1 MYAPPR
7 AAVCLYYGFSLVQAT
22 KVFVEGTFISHTLSL
37 CFVLSFMASRAKI
50 SSDPAVLLEY
60 VEGLSCDSESDDD
73 FDGYLRPE
81 DGPVVCAT
89 VPEVVKREGLCS
101 PAWRSLSTDDLT
113 AAEVSELPESPF
125 TSSVSPMQG
134 QHSSGSPLSLTSE
147 TNSSHSTIFNSATKP
162 TPQVCKN
169 TLRHTCFEHNH
180 AKVPLSSREQR
191 KLVTWYKRFQGC
203 IVKGLLTKKT
213 SFPPRKRRRSKM
225 TNGHP
230 CG

>member
-1 MYAPPR
+1 M
-7 AAVCLYYGFSLVQAT
+7 
-22 KVFVEGTFISHTLSL
+22 E
-37 CFVLSFMASRAKI
+37 VLSS
-50 SSDPAVLLEY
+50 
-60 VEGLSCDSESDDD
+60 DSESDND
-73 FDGYLRPE
+73 FDGYVGPE
-81 DGPVVCAT
+81 DGPVACAT
-89 VPEVVKREGLCS
+89 VPEVVEQEGLCS
-101 PAWRSLSTDDLT
+101 PVWRSLSTDDLT

-134 QHSSGSPLSLTSE
+134 QHSSGSPLSLTSQ
-147 TNSSHSTIFNSATKP
+147 TNSSHSTIFNSATIP

-169 TLRHTCFEHNH
+169 SLRHTCFKHNH
-180 AKVPLSSREQR
+180 AKVPLSSPEQR

-213 SFPPRKRRRSKM
+213 SSPPRKRHRSKM

>member
-1 MYAPPR
+1 M
-7 AAVCLYYGFSLVQAT
+7 
-22 KVFVEGTFISHTLSL
+22 SHTLSL
-37 CFVLSFMASRAKI
+37 CFLLSFMASRAKI

-60 VEGLSCDSESDDD
+60 KEGLSCDSESNDN
-73 FDGYLRPE
+73 FDGYLGPE

-89 VPEVVKREGLCS
+89 VPEVVEREGLCS
-101 PAWRSLSTDDLT
+101 PVRFSLLTDDIT
-113 AAEVSELPESPF
+113 TAEVSELPESPF
-125 TSSVSPMQG
+125 TNSVSPMQG

-147 TNSSHSTIFNSATKP
+147 TNSSHSTIFNSATNP

-169 TLRHTCFEHNH
+169 ILRHTCFEHNH

-191 KLVTWYKRFQGC
+191 KLVTWYKRFQSC

-213 SFPPRKRRRSKM
+213 SPPRKRHSSKM

>member
-1 MYAPPR
+1 
-7 AAVCLYYGFSLVQAT
+7 
-22 KVFVEGTFISHTLSL
+22 
-37 CFVLSFMASRAKI
+37 MASRAKI

-60 VEGLSCDSESDDD
+60 MEGLSCDSESDDD
-73 FDGYLRPE
+73 FDGYLGPE
-81 DGPVVCAT
+81 DGSVTCAT
-89 VPEVVKREGLCS
+89 VPEVIKRGGLCS
-101 PAWRSLSTDDLT
+101 PLRRSLSADDLT
-113 AAEVSELPESPF
+113 AAEVSELSESPF

-147 TNSSHSTIFNSATKP
+147 TNSSHSTIFNPATIP

-169 TLRHTCFEHNH
+169 TLRHTCFERNH
-180 AKVPLSSREQR
+180 AKMPLSSREQR

-213 SFPPRKRRRSKM
+213 SSPPRKRHRSKM

>member
-1 MYAPPR
+1 MHHPER
-7 AAVCLYYGFSLVQAT
+7 RLVYYGFSQAQPT
-22 KVFVEGTFISHTLSL
+22 KVFVEGTFKSHTLSL
-37 CFVLSFMASRAKI
+37 RFLLSFMASRAKI
-50 SSDPAVLLEY
+50 SCDPAVLLEY
-60 VEGLSCDSESDDD
+60 NIMEVLSCDSETDDD
-73 FDGYLRPE
+73 FDGYVGPE
-81 DGPVVCAT
+81 DGPVACAT
-89 VPEVVKREGLCS
+89 VPEVVEREGLCS
-101 PAWRSLSTDDLT
+101 SVWRSLLTDNLT
-113 AAEVSELPESPF
+113 AAEVSELPELPF

-169 TLRHTCFEHNH
+169 TLRHTCFEHNN

-213 SFPPRKRRRSKM
+213 SSPPRKRHRSKM

>member
-1 MYAPPR
+1 
-7 AAVCLYYGFSLVQAT
+7 
-22 KVFVEGTFISHTLSL
+22 
-37 CFVLSFMASRAKI
+37 MASLTKI

-60 VEGLSCDSESDDD
+60 NYGSAIVR
-73 FDGYLRPE
+73 LRERRRLPK
-81 DGPVVCAT
+81 DGPVACAT
-89 VPEVVKREGLCS
+89 VPEVVELEGLCS
-101 PAWRSLSTDDLT
+101 PVWRSLSTDDLT
-113 AAEVSELPESPF
+113 AEEVSELPESPF

-147 TNSSHSTIFNSATKP
+147 TNSSHSTIFNSTTIS

-169 TLRHTCFEHNH
+169 SLRHTWFEHNH

-213 SFPPRKRRRSKM
+213 SSPPRKRHRSKM